1 MNNKLCIYFLL
12 VTILLFFSSF
22 SCLADSFYFQFIN
35 IQIHMEDY
43 FTNLYPEYSFFYNS
57 LLKDPVSVFMPT
69 PWFIGYE
76 KRFSSKSLFNHL
88 FEIEINW
95 SSPFSYNAADYG
107 KPDTVWLFYLKYGVG
122 LIKISVENIFY
133 LKFSLFS
140 GVGYGYHYITYLPQV
155 PEDEQYYKKTFHY
168 FSFFLEPRFAFGI
181 LLFQN
186 TYLFMG
192 YTRKITLLYSEA
204 FNPEDRFC
212 FFIYFEYV
220 I

>member
-1 MNNKLCIYFLL
+1 MFYYFFNN
-12 VTILLFFSSF
+12 SF
-22 SCLADSFYFQFIN
+22 KEPIPVFI
-35 IQIHMEDY
+35 
-43 FTNLYPEYSFFYNS
+43 
-57 LLKDPVSVFMPT
+57 T

-76 KRFSSKSLFNHL
+76 KRFSEKSLFNHL
-88 FEIEINW
+88 FEFEISASN
-95 SSPFSYNAADYG
+95 PFSFNAADFG
-107 KPDTVWLFYLKYGVG
+107 KPDTVWLFYLKYGIG

-133 LKFSLFS
+133 IKISLFS
-140 GVGYGYHYITYLPQV
+140 GFCYGYHYITYV
-155 PEDEQYYKKTFHY
+155 PLVAEDEQYYKKTFHY

-181 LLFQN
+181 LLFKN

-204 FNPEDRFC
+204 FYPEDRFF